1 MGGVALSGGRGGV
14 GGALLGVAVLIVVGN
29 LVILLGLPIDV
40 QLSIKGVIIIGAAAL
55 YRTKLV

>member
-1 MGGVALSGGRGGV
+1 
-14 GGALLGVAVLIVVGN
+14 LLGVAVLIVVGN

-40 QLSIKGVIIIGAAAL
+40 QLIIKGVIIISAAAV